1 MEALSRH
8 PRATV
13 DFRAAVDKND
23 PEIDCGHGAMRLAL
37 SFRGLPS
44 RQPGTPILDSDLE

>member
-8 PRATV
+8 PRVTI

-23 PEIDCGHGAMRLAL
+23 PEIDAVMAPCVLLGFLGDCRLGDPQC
-37 SFRGLPS
+37 RYWI
-44 RQPGTPILDSDLE
+44 QT

>member
-13 DFRAAVDKND
+13 NFRAASTRTIRKLIAVMA
-23 PEIDCGHGAMRLAL
+23 PCVLLCLLGDCHL
-37 SFRGLPS
+37 
-44 RQPGTPILDSDLE
+44 GTPERRYWTQT